1 MFPFISKLSA
11 ILQQR
16 GVIRIQSNIYDEDF
30 LQKYWTAFSLT
41 IFENNFTADVRI
53 GSKYA
58 YEYYTIPGKH
68 SKVATGSVL

>member
-53 GSKYA
+53 GFKYA
-58 YEYYTIPGKH
+58 
-68 SKVATGSVL
+68 

>member
-30 LQKYWTAFSLT
+30 LQKYWTAFSLI

-53 GSKYA
+53 GSNTPMNTTQYLESIQK
-58 YEYYTIPGKH
+58 
-68 SKVATGSVL
+68 